1 MVWFKRVGWSLAA
14 LLIVLLAAAGTYLV
28 RSMPTLD
35 GAMRLPGLTQT
46 VQVQRDTSDV
56 THIKA
61 QSTHDALFALG
72 YVHAQERGWQ
82 LEFNRRVMHGELS
95 EVFGD
100 ATLDTDKLIRTLGIM
115 RAANKQWEGLPQN
128 AKDALQAY
136 VDGINAFHSQGN
148 QALSPE
154 FHILRVQPGTWLPQD
169 SVGWTLMMALD
180 LGGNWGTEFARLSAA
195 QVMDTQRVWQLLP
208 PYAGEKP
215 AATADLATM
224 YQELGVYHDDGVERP
239 KVIASAQPAM
249 NTMAQWSDA
258 FASQVGNVEGKGSN
272 NWVVAG
278 SHTVSGKPLLANDPH
293 LGLGAPAIW
302 YFARIQSPEFD
313 TMGATLPG
321 FPYVVLGRTAKVAWG
336 FTNTGPDVQ
345 DLYLE
350 HIHPD
355 DPTLYQVPDING
367 KMAWQSFQ
375 TRKETVKVKGKPDVE
390 MVVRETRHGP
400 VLSDVQKSHSDLL
413 DTSNFVIALRWSAL
427 DADNRT
433 LLAAIEGSRAQ
444 SVDDLVK
451 AYAHY
456 HSPMQNLVAADVNGK
471 ILYKAVGKVPLR
483 RADNDIMGLAPS
495 PGWDPRYDWSGW
507 LDIAQTPQQT
517 GEERGAKGWVATANQ
532 RITPPGYKHF
542 LGQDWAVPY
551 RFDRIESLLAAK
563 PRHDLQSMQSI
574 QADTKSMATL
584 RLLPFLKNTHSSH
597 PLAAAALA
605 SFAEFD
611 GVMRQDQA
619 APLIFSAWVDELTRG
634 VLAPKLG
641 EAKFKSLYGKRHFR
655 SAIEGI
661 LEHDNAWWCAPMRC
675 EEQSSAALDRALA
688 RLQILYG
695 PDVASWTWGRAHFAK
710 SSHQPFDNVAALAP
724 YFDVMV
730 PTGGDTNTVNV
741 GHYWL
746 NDTRTPFAN
755 RHAASMRAVYDL
767 ADLEKSQFI
776 YQTGQSG
783 LVFSDRYRDM
793 RDAWSQVQYRP
804 LQMNP
809 AEWLHTQTLNP

>member
-1 MVWFKRVGWSLAA
+1 MVWFRRFAWSLTA
-14 LLIVLLAAAGTYLV
+14 LLMVVLAAVGIYLV
-28 RSMPTLD
+28 RSMPALD
-35 GAMRLPGLTQT
+35 GTLRVPGLHKT
-46 VQVQRDTSDV
+46 VQVQRDASDV

-61 QSTHDALFALG
+61 QSTHDALFTLG

-82 LEFNRRVMHGELS
+82 LEFNRRVMRGQLS

-100 ATLDTDKLIRTLGIM
+100 ATLDTDKLMRTLGIVQ
-115 RAANKQWEGLPQN
+115 AAQKQWDGLPQN

-136 VDGINAFHSQGN
+136 ADGINAFHSHGK

-154 FHILRVQPGTWLPQD
+154 FHILRVEPGTWLPQD

-195 QVMDTQRVWQLLP
+195 QVMDTQRLWQLLP

-215 AATADLATM
+215 AATADLAEL
-224 YQELGVYHDDGVERP
+224 YHDLGVYRDDGVERP
-239 KVIASAQPAM
+239 KVIAAAKAI
-249 NTMAQWSDA
+249 NDGVAQWSDA
-258 FASQVGNVEGKGSN
+258 FANQIGNVEGKGSN

-278 SHTVSGKPLLANDPH
+278 THTTSGKPLLANDPH

-313 TMGATLPG
+313 TIGATLPG

-355 DPTLYQVPDING
+355 DPTLYQVPDIAG

-375 TRKETVKVKGKPDVE
+375 TRKETVKVKGKADVE

-400 VLSDVQKSHSDLL
+400 VLSDVQKSHADLL
-413 DTSNFVIALRWSAL
+413 DTGSFVIALRWSAL

-433 LLAAIEGSRAQ
+433 VLAAIEGSRAQ
-444 SVDDLVK
+444 SVDDIVK

-456 HSPMQNLVAADVNGK
+456 HSPMQNLVVADDSGK
-471 ILYKAVGKVPLR
+471 ILYKAVGKVPVR
-483 RADNDIMGLAPS
+483 RADNNIMGLAPA
-495 PGWDPRYDWSGW
+495 PGWDPRYDWAGW
-507 LDIAQTPQQT
+507 LDIAQTPQDT
-517 GEERGAKGWVATANQ
+517 GTKGWVATANQ
-532 RITPPGYKHF
+532 RITPPNYKPF
-542 LGQDWAVPY
+542 MGQDWAVSY
-551 RFDRIESLLAAK
+551 RFDRIESLLAAT
-563 PRHDLQSMQSI
+563 PRHDVQSMQRI
-574 QADTKSMATL
+574 QADTKSLATL
-584 RLLPFLKNTHSSH
+584 RLLPILQKTQSSH

-605 SFAEFD
+605 SLAQFD
-611 GVMRQDQA
+611 GVMRPEQA
-619 APLIFSAWVDELTRG
+619 APLVFSVWVDELTRG
-634 VLAPKLG
+634 LLAPKLG

-655 SAIEGI
+655 SAVEGI

-675 EEQSSAALDRALA
+675 EEQSSAALDRALQ
-688 RLQILYG
+688 RLQHQYG
-695 PDVASWTWGRAHFAK
+695 ADVAAWTWGRAHFAK
-710 SSHQPFDNVAALAP
+710 SSHQPFDNVAMLAP

-730 PTGGDTNTVNV
+730 PTGGDSNTVNV
-741 GHYWL
+741 GHYWP
-746 NDTRTPFAN
+746 NDAKTPFAN
-755 RHAASMRAVYDL
+755 RHAASLRAVYDL

-793 RDAWSQVQYRP
+793 RDAWARVQYRP
-804 LQMNP
+804 LQMQP
-809 AEWLHTQTLNP
+809 TEWRHTQTLNP

>member
-1 MVWFKRVGWSLAA
+1 MVWFKRLGWSLAA
-14 LLIVLLAAAGTYLV
+14 LLMVVLIAVGIYVV

-35 GAMRLPGLTQT
+35 GSLRVAGLQKS
-46 VQVQRDTSDV
+46 VQVQRDASDV

-61 QSTHDALFALG
+61 QSTHDALFAMG

-95 EVFGD
+95 EIFGD
-100 ATLDTDKLIRTLGIM
+100 ATLDTDKLMRTLGIVQ
-115 RAANKQWEGLPQN
+115 AAQKQWDGLPQD

-136 VDGINAFHSQGN
+136 ADGINAFHAQGK

-169 SVGWTLMMALD
+169 SVAWTLMMALD

-215 AATADLATM
+215 AATADLANL
-224 YQELGVYHDDGVERP
+224 YHELGVYRDDGVEPPR
-239 KVIASAQPAM
+239 VIASAQSI
-249 NTMAQWSDA
+249 NDSVAQWSDA

-272 NWVVAG
+272 NWVVSG
-278 SHTVSGKPLLANDPH
+278 THTVSGKPLLANDPH

-313 TMGATLPG
+313 TIGATLPG

-375 TRKETVKVKGKPDVE
+375 TRNEVVKVKGKPDVE

-400 VLSDVQKSHSDLL
+400 VLSDVQKSHADLL
-413 DTSNFVIALRWSAL
+413 DTSSFVIALRWSAL

-433 LLAAIEGSRAQ
+433 VLAAFEGNRAQ

-456 HSPMQNLVAADVNGK
+456 HSPMQNLVAADVTGK

-483 RADNDIMGLAPS
+483 RADNDIMGMAPS
-495 PGWDPRYDWSGW
+495 PGWDARYDWSGW
-507 LDIAQTPQQT
+507 LDIAQTPQDT
-517 GEERGAKGWVATANQ
+517 GAKGWVATANQ
-532 RITPPGYKHF
+532 RITPPNYKPF
-542 LGQDWAVPY
+542 MGQDWAVPY
-551 RFDRIESLLAAK
+551 RFDRIEKLLAAT
-563 PRHDLQSMQSI
+563 PRHDVQSMERI
-574 QADTKSMATL
+574 QADTTSQATL
-584 RLLPFLKNTHSSH
+584 RLLPFLQKAQSSH
-597 PLAAAALA
+597 PLAVAALSSLA
-605 SFAEFD
+605 QFD
-611 GVMRQDQA
+611 GVMSA
-619 APLIFSAWVDELTRG
+619 GKSAPLIFSVWVDELTRG
-634 VLAPKLG
+634 VLASKLG

-655 SAIEGI
+655 TAIEGI

-675 EEQSSAALDRALA
+675 EEQSSAALDRALE
-688 RLQILYG
+688 RLQIQYG
-695 PDVASWTWGRAHFAK
+695 ADVATWTWGRAHFAK
-710 SSHQPFDNVAALAP
+710 SSHQPFDNVPLLAP

-730 PTGGDTNTVNV
+730 PTGGDSNTVNV
-741 GHYWL
+741 GHYWP
-746 NDTRTPFAN
+746 NDTKTPFAN

-783 LVFSDRYRDM
+783 LVWSDRYRDM
-793 RDAWSQVQYRP
+793 RDAWAQVQYRP
-804 LQMNP
+804 LQMQP
-809 AEWLHTQTLNP
+809 TTFRHSQTLSP

>member
-1 MVWFKRVGWSLAA
+1 MVWFKRLGWSLAA
-14 LLIVLLAAAGTYLV
+14 LLMVVLIAVGIYVV

-35 GAMRLPGLTQT
+35 GSLRVAGLQKS
-46 VQVQRDTSDV
+46 VQVQRDASDV

-61 QSTHDALFALG
+61 QSTHDALFAMG

-95 EVFGD
+95 EIFGD
-100 ATLDTDKLIRTLGIM
+100 ATLDTDKLMRTLGIVQ
-115 RAANKQWEGLPQN
+115 AAQKQWDGLPQN

-136 VDGINAFHSQGN
+136 ADGINAFHAQGK

-169 SVGWTLMMALD
+169 SVAWTLMMALD

-215 AATADLATM
+215 AATADLANL
-224 YQELGVYHDDGVERP
+224 YHELGVYRDDGVEPPR
-239 KVIASAQPAM
+239 VIASAQSI
-249 NTMAQWSDA
+249 NDSVAQWSDA

-272 NWVVAG
+272 NWVVSG
-278 SHTVSGKPLLANDPH
+278 THTVSGKPLLANDPH

-313 TMGATLPG
+313 TIGATLPG

-355 DPTLYQVPDING
+355 DPSLYQVPDIAG

-375 TRKETVKVKGKPDVE
+375 TRNEVVKVKGKPDVE

-400 VLSDVQKSHSDLL
+400 VLSDVQKSHADLL

-433 LLAAIEGSRAQ
+433 VLAAFEGNRAQ

-456 HSPMQNLVAADVNGK
+456 HSPMQNLVAADVTGK

-483 RADNDIMGLAPS
+483 RADNDIMGMAPA
-495 PGWDPRYDWSGW
+495 PGWDARYDWSGW
-507 LDIAQTPQQT
+507 LDIAQTPQDS
-517 GEERGAKGWVATANQ
+517 GAKGWVATANQ
-532 RITPPGYKHF
+532 RITPPGYKPF
-542 LGQDWAVPY
+542 MGQDWAVSY
-551 RFDRIESLLAAK
+551 RFDRIEKLLAAT
-563 PRHDLQSMQSI
+563 PRHDVQSMERI
-574 QADTKSMATL
+574 QADWTSLATL
-584 RLLPFLKNTHSSH
+584 RLLPFLQKTQSSH

-605 SFAEFD
+605 SLAQFNS
-611 GVMRQDQA
+611 VMRPEQS
-619 APLIFSAWVDELTRG
+619 APLIFSVWVDELTRG

-655 SAIEGI
+655 TAIEGI

-675 EEQSSAALDRALA
+675 EEQSSAALDRALQ
-688 RLQILYG
+688 RLQNQYG
-695 PDVASWTWGRAHFAK
+695 ADVADWTWGRAHLAK
-710 SSHQPFDNVAALAP
+710 SSHQPFDNVPLLAP

-730 PTGGDTNTVNV
+730 PTGGDSNTVNV
-741 GHYWL
+741 GHYWP
-746 NDTRTPFAN
+746 NDTKTPFAN

-783 LVFSDRYRDM
+783 LVWSDRYRDM
-793 RDAWSQVQYRP
+793 RDAWAQVQYRP
-804 LQMNP
+804 LQMQP
-809 AEWLHTQTLNP
+809 TTFRHSQTLSP